1 MALWGAFAVAN
12 KAANV
17 VAFLPLRFIEKAQKP
32 KVLGSIKY
40 GIQLKTFNQ
49 NNEKGMP
56 FS

>member
-12 KAANV
+12 KVANV
-17 VAFLPLRFIEKAQKP
+17 AAFLPLRFIEKAQKP
-32 KVLGSIKY
+32 KVLGNIKN
-40 GIQLKTFNQ
+40 GIQLNTFNQ